1 LGTEG
6 TIVKRMPEMKLKLK
20 SVSMDTRIAAIKLL
34 DKGNCIREAAFKL
47 AISIGTVQ
55 KAKIEKE
62 DY

>member
-1 LGTEG
+1 
-6 TIVKRMPEMKLKLK
+6 MKLKRK
-20 SVSMDTRIAAIKLL
+20 SVSIDTKIAAIKLL
-34 DKGNCIREAAFKL
+34 GEGNSVREVAFKL

>member
-1 LGTEG
+1 M
-6 TIVKRMPEMKLKLK
+6 KRMPEMKLKLK